1 MTDKKLGPWGEIAS
15 ALKADLV
22 NFEVDGPNLLVHLPV
37 SYPGGA
43 GVVVQVA
50 NGMDKKFIVADMG
63 YGAREARNIFSERA
77 YKKAAT
83 DIAEQAGLHFKETSV
98 FYSGA
103 SADQLAGVVQAVG
116 GVSAAACHEIFAK
129 VQIAQ
134 EAEDQGRLVNKLQR
148 HFGSNRVSTNV
159 QERGHNIEWSFL
171 ARVSSD
177 SKPAFFDYV
186 KPHHA
191 SATHIAA
198 KFHDMALLEHAPTL
212 VAAVHSKNAMGEWLG
227 LVSQAGKVI
236 EVSASESILEKII
249 N

>member
-1 MTDKKLGPWGEIAS
+1 M
-15 ALKADLV
+15 
-22 NFEVDGPNLLVHLPV
+22 
-37 SYPGGA
+37 
-43 GVVVQVA
+43 
-50 NGMDKKFIVADMG
+50 
-63 YGAREARNIFSERA
+63 
-77 YKKAAT
+77 
-83 DIAEQAGLHFKETSV
+83 
-98 FYSGA
+98 
-103 SADQLAGVVQAVG
+103 
-116 GVSAAACHEIFAK
+116 SAAACHEIFAK

-236 EVSASESILEKII
+236 EVSASESILEKVI